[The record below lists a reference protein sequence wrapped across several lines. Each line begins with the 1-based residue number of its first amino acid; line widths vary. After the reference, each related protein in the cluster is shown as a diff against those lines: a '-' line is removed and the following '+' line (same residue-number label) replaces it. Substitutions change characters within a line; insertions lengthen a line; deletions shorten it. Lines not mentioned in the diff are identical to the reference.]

1 MACFHP
7 LRAWRT
13 KSGAVSLGREPPDA
27 RALHLPCGGC
37 LGCRQDK
44 AREWALRCHL
54 ELQEHRHAVFTTLTY
69 RDEHLPAFRN
79 LDRAD
84 LQLWLKRLR
93 KAVLRKASRT
103 DGYLRFFACGEYG
116 ETNHR
121 PHYHAI
127 LYGIS
132 EQHKDLIHD
141 TWGKGHTATVP
152 VTPATIAYTAGYTAK
167 KIGWKLKAGVPI
179 LAVDPD
185 TGEEAVYE
193 WEPPFIR
200 MSRGGRTGR
209 GGIAGDARIYTDS
222 WRSYAIYNGRRIP
235 VPRYLHQ
242 AWKDQASIDEIEKLE
257 EEKEVRASLRDTSK
271 ERREAAEN
279 IAIARQRLSA
289 AKRKL

>member
-7 LRAWRT
+7 LTGWRSR
-13 KSGAVSLGREPPDA
+13 SGAVTLGKEPPDS
-27 RALHLPCGGC
+27 RRLYLPCGGC

-69 RDEHLPAFRN
+69 RDEELPEFRS
-79 LDRAD
+79 LDRSH

-93 KAVLRKASRT
+93 KAALRKASRST
-103 DGYLRFFACGEYG
+103 GYLRFFACGEYG

-127 LYGIS
+127 LYGLS
-132 EQHKDLIHD
+132 ERDAALVHD
-141 TWGKGHTATVP
+141 TWGKGHTQTVP

-167 KIGWKLKAGVPI
+167 KIGWKLTHRRI
-179 LAVDPD
+179 VDPE
-185 TGEEAVYE
+185 TGELLYE
-193 WEPPFIR
+193 WEPPFIQ
-200 MSRGGRTGR
+200 MSRGGRSGNKGI
-209 GGIAGDARIYTDS
+209 GGGARVHVNS

-242 AWKDQASIDEIEKLE
+242 AWKDQASIEEIERLE
-257 EEKEVRASLRDTSK
+257 NEKEERATKRINTA
-271 ERREAAEN
+271 ETRAAAEKH
-279 IAIARQRLSA
+279 AMKLQELAGAR
-289 AKRKL
+289 RKL

>member
-7 LRAWRT
+7 LRAYRT
-13 KSGAVSLGREPPDA
+13 RSGTVGLGKELPDSH
-27 RALHLPCGGC
+27 ALQLPCGGC

-69 RDEHLPAFRN
+69 RDDDLPEFRS
-79 LDRAD
+79 LERTD

-93 KAVLRKASRT
+93 KRIVSEASRSNR
-103 DGYLRFFACGEYG
+103 YLRFFACGEYG

-132 EQHKDLIHD
+132 ERDADAIHE
-141 TWGKGHTATVP
+141 TWGKGHTQTVP

-167 KIGWKLKAGVPI
+167 KIGWKFQRRLI
-179 LAVDPD
+179 TDPD
-185 TGEEAVYE
+185 TGEVLYA
-193 WEPPFIR
+193 WEPPFIQ
-200 MSRGGRTGR
+200 MSRGGRTGAK
-209 GGIAGDARIYTDS
+209 GIASSARVFTNS

-242 AWKDQASIDEIEKLE
+242 AWKDQASIDEIEQLE
-257 EEKEVRASLRDTSK
+257 MEKEERARKRINTPESRA
-271 ERREAAEN
+271 AAEKH
-279 IAIARQRLSA
+279 AIKRQELAGLRRSL
-289 AKRKL
+289 